1 MSPPR
6 RAKDLQQ
13 ARPNNKPTLISLLTS
28 FFGWP
33 LRRLLRYSLERPLL
47 LASGT
52 RFLAR
57 YPVLFNWLL
66 GFAQRNGIVSNSEEI
81 ESAPAQIQSVSEL
94 NPDARKIY
102 DDLKAALQNRSGAGR
117 P

>member
-1 MSPPR
+1 MSPAT
-6 RAKDLQQ
+6 RAKDLHQ
-13 ARPNNKPTLISLLTS
+13 ARPNNKPTLTRLLTS

-102 DDLKAALQNRSGAGR
+102 DDLKAAFQNRCGPGQ

>member
-1 MSPPR
+1 
-6 RAKDLQQ
+6 
-13 ARPNNKPTLISLLTS
+13 LLVS

-33 LRRLLRYSLERPLL
+33 LRRLLSYSLEHPHL

-57 YPVLFNWLL
+57 HPLLFNWLL
-66 GFAQRNGIVSNSEEI
+66 GFAQRNGIISNAEETDR
-81 ESAPAQIQSVSEL
+81 APAEIQSISEL
-94 NPDARKIY
+94 NPDARRIF
-102 DDLKAALQNRSGAGR
+102 DDLKAAFQRHSGSGR